1 VPHTTWTS
9 SLLGCSASVTTTAK
23 RLRTDRRG
31 RFSVTLPNP
40 PADQP
45 IAVYRLRTSSGGR
58 SFTLPVVLRTR

>member
-1 VPHTTWTS
+1 MLSPTAR
-9 SLLGCSASVTTTAK
+9 SAATTAK
-23 RLRTDRRG
+23 RVRMDRRG
-31 RFSVTLPNP
+31 RFSVTLPSP